1 MKNHLFIASV
11 CITFTSIMHA
21 ESFDSLEQ
29 ALVAPEKATT
39 LSILCCVD
47 LSKDGK
53 EVGETKYDPA
63 IKHLPSQLGTL
74 INLVELDISCLENL
88 EDLPSEIGNLKKLEK
103 LVIDN
108 GNGCQMNISVPE
120 SIGNLSNLKVLR
132 LYGALDPTDLS
143 DTNKPIP
150 PSKVKSLPGTIGKL
164 QNLEELDL
172 GRNRIKSIPSQIAS
186 LQKLKRLALDHNDI
200 DELPA
205 FVGNLKNLQELS
217 VCSNG
222 GIKLPKSLANL
233 NGLKIFMGNNRLKIK
248 DQKKLRR
255 LFPKATFSF
264 ENEFDDSAAN
274 EETPK

>member
-1 MKNHLFIASV
+1 MKNHLFIASM
-11 CITFTSIMHA
+11 CITLTSIMRA

-29 ALVAPEKATT
+29 AFVAPEKATT
-39 LSILCCVD
+39 LSI
-47 LSKDGK
+47 
-53 EVGETKYDPA
+53 TKYDPA

-103 LVIDN
+103 LIIDN
-108 GNGCQMNISVPE
+108 GNGCQMNISLPD

-132 LYGALDPTDLS
+132 LYGALAPTDLS
-143 DTNKPIP
+143 DTNKPIQ

-172 GRNRIKSIPSQIAS
+172 GRNAIKGIPPQIAS
-186 LQKLKRLALDHNDI
+186 LQKLKKLALDYSDI
-200 DELPA
+200 HELPS

-217 VCSNG
+217 VCGNG
-222 GIKLPKSLANL
+222 GIKLPKSLSNL
-233 NGLKIFMGNNRLKIK
+233 NGLKIFMGNNHLKIK
-248 DQKKLRR
+248 DQEKLRR

-264 ENEFDDSAAN
+264 ENGYDDSAAN

>member
-11 CITFTSIMHA
+11 CITLTSIMHA
-21 ESFDSLEQ
+21 ESFDSFEQ
-29 ALVAPEKATT
+29 AFVAPEKVTT
-39 LSILCCVD
+39 LSI
-47 LSKDGK
+47 
-53 EVGETKYDPA
+53 TKYDPA
-63 IKHLPSQLGTL
+63 IKHLPSHLGTL

-103 LVIDN
+103 LIIDN
-108 GNGCQMNISVPE
+108 GNGCGMNISLPE

-143 DTNKPIP
+143 DTNKPT
-150 PSKVKSLPGTIGKL
+150 SKVKSLPGTIGKL

-217 VCSNG
+217 VCDNG
-222 GIKLPKSLANL
+222 GIKLPTSLSNL
-233 NGLKIFMGNNRLKIK
+233 DGLKIFMGNNNLKIK

>member
-1 MKNHLFIASV
+1 MKNHLFMASMCV
-11 CITFTSIMHA
+11 TLTSIMHA

-103 LVIDN
+103 LIIDN
-108 GNGCQMNISVPE
+108 GNACQMNISLPE
-120 SIGNLSNLKVLR
+120 SIGNLSNLKVLT
-132 LYGALDPTDLS
+132 LSGAIDPREIGS
-143 DTNKPIP
+143 KEPIP

-172 GRNRIKSIPSQIAS
+172 SRNGIKSIPSQIAS
-186 LQKLKRLALDHNDI
+186 LQKLKRLALDYNNIH
-200 DELPA
+200 ELPA
-205 FVGNLKNLQELS
+205 FVGNFKNLQELS

-233 NGLKIFMGNNRLKIK
+233 NGLKIFMGNNYLKIK
-248 DQKKLRR
+248 DQEKLRR

-264 ENEFDDSAAN
+264 ENEYDDSAAN

>member
-103 LVIDN
+103 LIIDN
-108 GNGCQMNISVPE
+108 GNSCQMNVSLPE

-132 LYGALDPTDLS
+132 LYGALDPRES
-143 DTNKPIP
+143 DTNKPTL

-172 GRNRIKSIPSQIAS
+172 SRNAIKGIPPQIAS
-186 LQKLKRLALDHNDI
+186 LQKLKRLALDYNEIH
-200 DELPA
+200 ELPA

-217 VCSNG
+217 ICGNG
-222 GIKLPKSLANL
+222 GIKLPQSLSNL
-233 NGLKIFMGNNRLKIK
+233 NGLKIFMGNNHLKIK
-248 DQKKLRR
+248 DQEKLRR

-264 ENEFDDSAAN
+264 ENEYD
-274 EETPK
+274 E

>member
-11 CITFTSIMHA
+11 CITLTSIMHA
-21 ESFDSLEQ
+21 ESFDSFEQ
-29 ALVAPEKATT
+29 AFVAPEKVTT
-39 LSILCCVD
+39 LSI
-47 LSKDGK
+47 
-53 EVGETKYDPA
+53 TKYDPA

-103 LVIDN
+103 LIIDN
-108 GNGCQMNISVPE
+108 GNGCGMNISLPE

-132 LYGALDPTDLS
+132 LYGALAQTDLS

-172 GRNRIKSIPSQIAS
+172 GRNAMKGIPSQIAS
-186 LQKLKRLALDHNDI
+186 LQNLKKLALDFNDI
-200 DELPA
+200 HELPS
-205 FVGNLKNLQELS
+205 FIGDLKNLQELS
-217 VCSNG
+217 VCANR
-222 GIKLPKSLANL
+222 GIKLPKSLSNL
-233 NGLKIFMGNNRLKIK
+233 NGLKIFMGNNYLKIK
-248 DQKKLRR
+248 DQKKLRG

>member
-11 CITFTSIMHA
+11 CITLTSIMHA
-21 ESFDSLEQ
+21 ESFDSFEQ

-39 LSILCCVD
+39 LSI
-47 LSKDGK
+47 K
-53 EVGETKYDPA
+53 KYDPA

-88 EDLPSEIGNLKKLEK
+88 EDLASEIGNLKKLEK
-103 LVIDN
+103 LIIDN
-108 GNGCQMNISVPE
+108 GNGCRMNISLPE
-120 SIGNLSNLKVLR
+120 SMGNLSNYLSNLKVLI
-132 LYGALDPTDLS
+132 LYGALDPREIGS
-143 DTNKPIP
+143 DKPTP
-150 PSKVKSLPGTIGKL
+150 PSKVTSLPGMIGKL

-186 LQKLKRLALDHNDI
+186 LQKLRRLALDYNDI
-200 DELPA
+200 HELPP
-205 FVGNLKNLQELS
+205 FVGNLKNLRELS
-217 VCSNG
+217 VCANR
-222 GIKLPKSLANL
+222 GIKLPKSLSNL
-233 NGLKIFMGNNRLKIK
+233 NGLKIFMGNDSLKIK

>member
-103 LVIDN
+103 LIIDN
-108 GNGCQMNISVPE
+108 GNACQMNISLPE
-120 SIGNLSNLKVLR
+120 SIGNLSNLKVLT
-132 LYGALDPTDLS
+132 LSGAIDPREIGPDR
-143 DTNKPIP
+143 PIP

-164 QNLEELDL
+164 QNLEVLDL
-172 GRNRIKSIPSQIAS
+172 SRNGIKSIPSQIAS
-186 LQKLKRLALDHNDI
+186 LQKLKRLALDYNNIH
-200 DELPA
+200 ELPP

-248 DQKKLRR
+248 DQEKLRR

-264 ENEFDDSAAN
+264 ENEYDDSAAN

>member
-1 MKNHLFIASV
+1 MKNHLFIASM
-11 CITFTSIMHA
+11 CITLTSIMHA
-21 ESFDSLEQ
+21 ESFDSFEQ
-29 ALVAPEKATT
+29 AFVAPEKVTT
-39 LSILCCVD
+39 LSI
-47 LSKDGK
+47 
-53 EVGETKYDPA
+53 TKYDPV
-63 IKHLPSQLGTL
+63 IKHLSSQLGTL
-74 INLVELDISCLENL
+74 MNLVELDISCLENL

-103 LVIDN
+103 LIIDN
-108 GNGCQMNISVPE
+108 GNGCQMNISLPE

-132 LYGALDPTDLS
+132 LYGALDPTPS
-143 DTNKPIP
+143 DTNELPS
-150 PSKVKSLPGTIGKL
+150 SKVNSLPGTIGKL

-200 DELPA
+200 HELPA
-205 FVGNLKNLQELS
+205 FVGYLKNLQELS
-217 VCSNG
+217 VCDNG
-222 GIKLPKSLANL
+222 GIKLPTSLSNL
-233 NGLKIFMGNNRLKIK
+233 NGLKIFMGNNSLKIK

>member
-11 CITFTSIMHA
+11 CITLTSIMHA
-21 ESFDSLEQ
+21 ESFDSFEQ
-29 ALVAPEKATT
+29 AFVAPEKVTT
-39 LSILCCVD
+39 LSI
-47 LSKDGK
+47 
-53 EVGETKYDPA
+53 TKYDPA

-103 LVIDN
+103 LIIDN
-108 GNGCQMNISVPE
+108 GNGCGMNISLPE

-172 GRNRIKSIPSQIAS
+172 GRNRIKSIPSQIGS
-186 LQKLKRLALDHNDI
+186 LQNLKRLALDHNDI

-217 VCSNG
+217 VCDNG
-222 GIKLPKSLANL
+222 GIKLPTSLSNL
-233 NGLKIFMGNNRLKIK
+233 NGLKIFMGNNSLKIK

>member
-11 CITFTSIMHA
+11 CITLTSIMHA
-21 ESFDSLEQ
+21 ESFDSFEQ
-29 ALVAPEKATT
+29 AFVAPEKVTT
-39 LSILCCVD
+39 LSI
-47 LSKDGK
+47 
-53 EVGETKYDPA
+53 TKYDPV

-74 INLVELDISCLENL
+74 MNLVELDISCLENL

-103 LVIDN
+103 LIIDN

-120 SIGNLSNLKVLR
+120 SIGDLSNLKVLR

-143 DTNKPIP
+143 DRNKPT
-150 PSKVKSLPGTIGKL
+150 SKVKSLPGTIGKL

-217 VCSNG
+217 VCDNG
-222 GIKLPKSLANL
+222 GIKLPTSLSNL
-233 NGLKIFMGNNRLKIK
+233 NGLKIFMGNNSLKIK

>member
-1 MKNHLFIASV
+1 
-11 CITFTSIMHA
+11 MHA

-29 ALVAPEKATT
+29 ALAAPEKATI
-39 LSILCCVD
+39 LSI
-47 LSKDGK
+47 
-53 EVGETKYDPA
+53 TKYDPA

-88 EDLPSEIGNLKKLEK
+88 EDLPSEIGNVKKLEK
-103 LVIDN
+103 LIIDN

-120 SIGNLSNLKVLR
+120 SIGNLSNLKVLN
-132 LYGALDPTDLS
+132 LYGALDPTPS
-143 DTNKPIP
+143 DTNKPIQA
-150 PSKVKSLPGTIGKL
+150 SKVKSLPGTIGKL

-217 VCSNG
+217 VSDNG
-222 GIKLPKSLANL
+222 GIKLPTSLSNL
-233 NGLKIFMGNNRLKIK
+233 NGLKIFMGNNHLKIK
-248 DQKKLRR
+248 DQEKLRR

-274 EETPK
+274 DVTPE

>member
-1 MKNHLFIASV
+1 MKNHLFIASM

-21 ESFDSLEQ
+21 ESFDSFEQ
-29 ALVAPEKATT
+29 AFVAPEKVTT
-39 LSILCCVD
+39 LSI
-47 LSKDGK
+47 
-53 EVGETKYDPA
+53 EKYDPV

-103 LVIDN
+103 LIIDN
-108 GNGCQMNISVPE
+108 GNACQMNISLPE
-120 SIGNLSNLKVLR
+120 SIGNLSNLKVLT
-132 LYGALDPTDLS
+132 LSGAIDPREIGS
-143 DTNKPIP
+143 DKPIP

-172 GRNRIKSIPSQIAS
+172 SRNGIKGIPSQIAS
-186 LQKLKRLALDHNDI
+186 LQKLKRLALDYNNIH
-200 DELPA
+200 ELPA

-222 GIKLPKSLANL
+222 GIKLPKSLSNL
-233 NGLKIFMGNNRLKIK
+233 NGLKIFMGNNKLKIK
-248 DQKKLRR
+248 DQEKLRR